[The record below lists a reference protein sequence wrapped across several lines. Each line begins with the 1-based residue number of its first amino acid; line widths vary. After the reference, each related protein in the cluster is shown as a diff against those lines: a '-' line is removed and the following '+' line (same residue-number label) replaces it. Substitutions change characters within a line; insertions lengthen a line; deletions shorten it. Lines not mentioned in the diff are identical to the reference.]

1 MNPNQDPNPPKLRSA
16 VVRSPTETWQR
27 RPNGV
32 TIPSLITVSQ
42 LARSAL
48 WMAASLLMA
57 SPAWAETLGGA
68 VRDHAEEHVS
78 PGKPKKKRTT
88 RRPSSDVPSPR
99 PTPARARETT
109 PRKDPAV
116 LRVIGA
122 DLQLD
127 PQIGAGYQ
135 GWYAQQYPTV
145 EVTNQSYATWAV
157 QLKAKLFRLV
167 SLDRGYYES
176 NGVSAPRHAG
186 ASVAAQVGSFVPK
199 SARLLGIFGLDLDYV
214 VEPIVRYETRAHET
228 TATPERPVRLI
239 PRSARSS
246 QQNTEFPLTMQP
258 LTMISTYETFIV
270 AGRYNPSN
278 GSKIGLPGDVPPAY
292 LGVGLIQFGK
302 PYQFNVRDAVLDEF
316 VFDARFRGVGMAMGF
331 TTPTLPDR
339 FHVDF
344 AGMVG
349 LGQVRLLSDLTLNE
363 VVAND
368 MYIGFAQGNLTVGYL
383 YPLRR
388 SRPMLL
394 LGLDGTVGGAT
405 FFFWKTQYHEDEDI
419 DLPALNWDVI
429 WGTQAYV
436 VVPL

>member
-1 MNPNQDPNPPKLRSA
+1 M
-16 VVRSPTETWQR
+16 TWQR

-32 TIPSLITVSQ
+32 TISSLITVSQ

-48 WMAASLLMA
+48 WMAAPLLMA

-68 VRDHAEEHVS
+68 VREHAEEHVS

-88 RRPSSDVPSPR
+88 RRPSSDAPTPPS
-99 PTPARARETT
+99 TPARAREST
-109 PRKDPAV
+109 PSKDPAV
-116 LRVIGA
+116 LRVIGP

-176 NGVSAPRHAG
+176 NGVSAPRHSG
-186 ASVAAQVGSFVPK
+186 ASIAAQAGSFVPK

-239 PRSARSS
+239 PRSARAS

-258 LTMISTYETFIV
+258 LTMTSTYETFIV

-349 LGQVRLLSDLTLNE
+349 LGEVRLLSDLTLNE

-368 MYIGFAQGNLTVGYL
+368 TYIGFAQGNLTVGYL

-394 LGLDGTVGGAT
+394 LGLDATVGGAT
-405 FFFWKTQYHEDEDI
+405 FFFWKTQYRNDEDI

-429 WGTQAYV
+429 WGTQVYV
-436 VVPL
+436 VMPL

>member
-1 MNPNQDPNPPKLRSA
+1 M
-16 VVRSPTETWQR
+16 
-27 RPNGV
+27 
-32 TIPSLITVSQ
+32 TILSLITATK
-42 LARSAL
+42 LARRAVWVL
-48 WMAASLLMA
+48 ASLLVA
-57 SPAWAETLGGA
+57 SPARTDTLGGA
-68 VRDHAEEHVS
+68 VREHAEEHAS

-88 RRPSSDVPSPR
+88 RRSSPDVPPPR
-99 PTPARARETT
+99 PAPTRTDKTT
-109 PRKDPAV
+109 PSKAPTV
-116 LRVIGA
+116 LRVIGP

-127 PQIGAGYQ
+127 PQVGAGYQ

-145 EVTNQSYATWAV
+145 DVTNQSYATWAV

-186 ASVAAQVGSFVPK
+186 AAVAAQAGSFVPK
-199 SARLLGIFGLDLDYV
+199 SARLLGVFGLDLDYV

-228 TATPERPVRLI
+228 TATPEQPVRLI

-258 LTMISTYETFIV
+258 LTMVSTYETFVV

-292 LGVGLIQFGK
+292 LGLGLIQFGK

-316 VFDARFRGVGMAMGF
+316 VFDARFRGAGLAMGF
-331 TTPTLPDR
+331 TTPTAPDR

-349 LGQVRLLSDLTLNE
+349 LGEVRLLSDLTLNE
-363 VVAND
+363 VVAD
-368 MYIGFAQGNLTVGYL
+368 DTYIGFAQGNVTVGYL
-383 YPLRR
+383 HPLRR

-394 LGLDGTVGGAT
+394 LGVDATVGGAT
-405 FFFWKTQYHEDEDI
+405 FFFWKTQYHEEEDI

-429 WGTQAYV
+429 WATQAYV

>member
-1 MNPNQDPNPPKLRSA
+1 
-16 VVRSPTETWQR
+16 
-27 RPNGV
+27 
-32 TIPSLITVSQ
+32 LITVSK
-42 LARSAL
+42 LARRTVWVAGP
-48 WMAASLLMA
+48 LLMS
-57 SPAWAETLGGA
+57 SPAWAETIGGA
-68 VRDHAEEHVS
+68 VREHAEEHAS

-88 RRPSSDVPSPR
+88 RRPLSDVPPPR
-99 PTPARARETT
+99 PAPPSTRAAS
-109 PRKDPAV
+109 PSKDPTV
-116 LRVIGA
+116 VRVIGA

-127 PQIGAGYQ
+127 PQLGAGYQ

-145 EVTNQSYATWAV
+145 DVTNQSYATWAV

-167 SLDRGYYES
+167 SLERGYYES

-186 ASVAAQVGSFVPK
+186 ASVAAQAGSFVPK

-239 PRSARSS
+239 PRSARAS
-246 QQNTEFPLTMQP
+246 QQNTEFPLTMKP
-258 LTMISTYETFIV
+258 LTMVSTYETFIV

-278 GSKIGLPGDVPPAY
+278 GSKIGLPGNVPPAY

-331 TTPTLPDR
+331 TTPTVPDR

-349 LGQVRLLSDLTLNE
+349 LGEVRLLSDLTLNE
-363 VVAND
+363 VVAD
-368 MYIGFAQGNLTVGYL
+368 DTYIGFAQGNVTVGYL

-394 LGLDGTVGGAT
+394 LGLDATVGGAT